1 MQPDMIDDFMLC
13 FVSDD
18 NLYQGKILVNVIQ
31 GWKVNNEKNCFLV
44 WCFSR
49 CYKIW
54 LKIVTRAASFY
65 YVRGRLAAITYGL
78 FGQLY

>member
-1 MQPDMIDDFMLC
+1 MQPGMIDDFMLC
-13 FVSDD
+13 LVSDD
-18 NLYQGKILVNVIQ
+18 NLYQGKILVNVH
-31 GWKVNNEKNCFLV
+31 KDEKSITKNFFLV

-65 YVRGRLAAITYGL
+65 YVRGRPAAIT
-78 FGQLY
+78 